1 MMKNLFFNK
10 ENLRDNILKFF
21 KNYYALVF
29 VAFIFFLQQL
39 PKCKVVEVFKI
50 ISYIIVGVIIFVNF
64 ILRRIRKHKSKY
76 K

>member
-1 MMKNLFFNK
+1 MKNPFFNK

-21 KNYYALVF
+21 KNYYALIFVVF
-29 VAFIFFLQQL
+29 ISFLQQL
-39 PKCKVVEVFKI
+39 PKCKVVEVFKT

>member
-1 MMKNLFFNK
+1 MKNPFFNK

-21 KNYYALVF
+21 KNYYALIF
-29 VAFIFFLQQL
+29 VAFIFFCNNF
-39 PKCKVVEVFKI
+39 PKCKVVEVFKT